1 MVEKMICVSTL
12 GSEWK
17 AVWKIY
23 ILILCYGAFHLQF
36 LALQKIIG
44 VSVSKSKSYS
54 LCVTGCDLYSI
65 ACC

>member
-17 AVWKIY
+17 AVWKIC
-23 ILILCYGAFHLQF
+23 ILILCYGAFHSQF

-44 VSVSKSKSYS
+44 VSGNLS
-54 LCVTGCDLYSI
+54 LTPR
-65 ACC
+65 A

>member
-12 GSEWK
+12 GSEWR

-23 ILILCYGAFHLQF
+23 ILVLCYGAFHLQF

-44 VSVSKSKSYS
+44 VSGNLS
-54 LCVTGCDLYSI
+54 LSPR
-65 ACC
+65 A

>member
-12 GSEWK
+12 ESEWK

-23 ILILCYGAFHLQF
+23 ILMLCYGTFHLQF

-44 VSVSKSKSYS
+44 ASGNQS
-54 LCVTGCDLYSI
+54 LTPR
-65 ACC
+65 A

>member
-12 GSEWK
+12 GSEWR

-23 ILILCYGAFHLQF
+23 LLVLCYGAFHLQF

-44 VSVSKSKSYS
+44 VSGNLS
-54 LCVTGCDLYSI
+54 LTPR
-65 ACC
+65 A